1 MKDEAGFSI
10 LVDATSAPLCM
21 TAEGSMCGAPRVKVA
36 ESARGLVNSF
46 ADYEREYMPR
56 FPVRP
61 DWQQRIIDECQE
73 LNDRLGKL
81 CDYMATD
88 AYRALDE
95 ISRHLLGKQ
104 LGYMRDYAHILGMRI
119 ARFG

>member
-21 TAEGSMCGAPRVKVA
+21 TAEGSMCGAGRVAPSKLKVIPWQLRVLD
-36 ESARGLVNSF
+36 ENRELLARL
-46 ADYEREYMPR
+46 D
-56 FPVRP
+56 
-61 DWQQRIIDECQE
+61 
-73 LNDRLGKL
+73 KL

>member
-1 MKDEAGFSI
+1 
-10 LVDATSAPLCM
+10 M

-46 ADYEREYMPR
+46 ADYEREYMPI

-61 DWQQRIIDECQE
+61 DWQQRVIDECQE

>member
-10 LVDATSAPLCM
+10 LVDTTGAPSCM
-21 TAEGSMCGAPRVKVA
+21 KAERVMCGAWGSRSLLNGVD
-36 ESARGLVNSF
+36 
-46 ADYEREYMPR
+46 DYEREYMPR

-61 DWQQRIIDECQE
+61 DWQQRVIDECRE

-104 LGYMRDYAHILGMRI
+104 LGYMRDCAHILGMRI